1 MGPGHSVDLV
11 LNMDLLK
18 ETIDVRKSLIYD
30 VEGNHFILSQTTPT
44 IKKYDIGK
52 FINITQLKRQGNE
65 YIRHGFSGKLIEAIQ
80 DYRLNS
86 SQLVQ
91 AVRIKKLSGIEA
103 YDLRMYY
110 RLRPGAD
117 WPFIFEI
124 ASQPAQV
131 LDVSLGGASFS
142 LNSKSD
148 YEPAQTIDLICYKAD
163 GEKHSILAKIKRVWY
178 PANLSKSDV
187 RYVAVQFLRKDMS
200 LHKELERE
208 ILQVQRGAMYK
219 A

>member
-1 MGPGHSVDLV
+1 MGPGYSVDLV

-18 ETIDVRKSLIYD
+18 ETVDIRKSLIYD
-30 VEGNHFILSQTTPT
+30 VEGNYFILSQTTPT

-52 FINITQLKRQGNE
+52 FIHITHLKEQGNQ
-65 YIRHGFSGKLIEAIQ
+65 YVRHGFSGKLIEAIK
-80 DYRLNS
+80 DYHLNS
-86 SQLVQ
+86 NQ
-91 AVRIKKLSGIEA
+91 AVPALRIKKLSGIED

-124 ASQPAQV
+124 AAQPAQV

-142 LNSKSD
+142 LNSKRD
-148 YEPAQTIDLICYKAD
+148 YEPAQTIDLICSD
-163 GEKHSILAKIKRVWY
+163 TNGERHSILAKIKRVWH
-178 PANLSKSDV
+178 PANLAKSDV
-187 RYVAVQFLRKDMS
+187 KFVAVQFLRKDMS
-200 LHKELERE
+200 LNKELERE
-208 ILQVQRGAMYK
+208 ILQVQRGALYK